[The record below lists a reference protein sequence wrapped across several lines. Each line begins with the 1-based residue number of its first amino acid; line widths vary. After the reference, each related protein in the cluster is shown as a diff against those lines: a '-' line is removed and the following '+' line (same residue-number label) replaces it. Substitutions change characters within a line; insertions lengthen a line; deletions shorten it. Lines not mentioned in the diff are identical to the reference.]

1 MGFDG
6 VLADEEAVGDLA
18 VAEALSDEGEDF
30 ELSGGDAEGV
40 ELDLVEGEG
49 GRRAGSEVEGMRT
62 SRRTIFSR
70 GLVSLMPSQMPKTT
84 KMMATMAP

>member
-1 MGFDG
+1 MGLDG

-30 ELSGGDAEGV
+30 ELAGGDAEGV
-40 ELDLVEGEG
+40 ELGLVEGEG
-49 GRRAGSEVEGMRT
+49 AAGSVGTRT

-70 GLVSLMPSQMPKTT
+70 GLVSLMPSQMPKAT